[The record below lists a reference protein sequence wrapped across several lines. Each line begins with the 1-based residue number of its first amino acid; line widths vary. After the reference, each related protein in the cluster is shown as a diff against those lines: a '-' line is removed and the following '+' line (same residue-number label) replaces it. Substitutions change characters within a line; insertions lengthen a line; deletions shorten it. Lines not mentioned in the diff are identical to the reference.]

1 MIMRYTHH
9 AIDGVAITL
18 DDLRMFVDEMTSYR
32 NLSGTTVI
40 RGKGHPMKVD
50 FDGSGPHL
58 LTLTAETDDDP
69 GSAAHQTEHA
79 RPETAE
85 TGRS

>member
-1 MIMRYTHH
+1 MRYTHH
-9 AIDGVAITL
+9 AIDGAAITL
-18 DDLRMFVDEMTSYR
+18 DDLKMFYDEMIGYR
-32 NLSGTTVI
+32 GLSGATVI

-58 LTLTAETDDDP
+58 LTLTAETDDP
-69 GSAAHQTEHA
+69 GGAEHYAEHA

-85 TGRS
+85 TGRPS